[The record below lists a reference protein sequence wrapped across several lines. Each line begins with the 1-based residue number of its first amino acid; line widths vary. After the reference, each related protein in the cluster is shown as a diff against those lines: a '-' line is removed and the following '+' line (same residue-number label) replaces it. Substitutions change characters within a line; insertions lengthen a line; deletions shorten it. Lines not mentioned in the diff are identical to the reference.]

1 MTSPVDRKICFF
13 GSQED
18 TRVSSLDQTGC
29 DSVWSHLQED
39 KIWQTVLEYYYS
51 LCNVSSDKR
60 SQALNVYIK
69 KRVKQKSERQD
80 SKKSLSYAE
89 IVHKLGIPTANPTHA
104 KVLKEESL
112 NTMENRTE
120 LYKVPCPTTSSSAT
134 NGCKF
139 LQGSGSMEYSS
150 SCGLSSNLSQNTLP
164 MNETT
169 EESQSDLC
177 QTSCCS
183 KIEQPRMSDN
193 GHLDENSSCKS
204 CLKQDVTSQP
214 TFSNEIRTPLL
225 KPERKIP
232 RYSNVLIEMEK
243 AHMTRLLAL
252 PSSSWNI
259 NNDLVLVHF
268 LCEVHEKVNQG
279 KCKVSSLKR
288 LCKTWVP
295 SII

>member
-193 GHLDENSSCKS
+193 DHLDENSSCKS

-214 TFSNEIRTPLL
+214 TLSNESRTPLL

-288 LCKTWVP
+288 LCKT
-295 SII
+295 